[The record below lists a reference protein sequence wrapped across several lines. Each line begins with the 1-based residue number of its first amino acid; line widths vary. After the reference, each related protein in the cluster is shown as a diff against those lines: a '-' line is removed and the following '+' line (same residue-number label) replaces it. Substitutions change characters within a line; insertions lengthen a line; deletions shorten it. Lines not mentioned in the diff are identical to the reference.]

1 MPAAP
6 DLYRMEPSVAAL
18 LAKATLE
25 KGKDSAALPRKYA
38 R

>member
-1 MPAAP
+1 MYPLA
-6 DLYRMEPSVAAL
+6 PSVAAL

>member
-1 MPAAP
+1 MYPL
-6 DLYRMEPSVAAL
+6 DPSVAAL